1 MSFSIDV
8 NETNFLQ
15 EVIEASHKTPVL
27 VDFWATWCEPC
38 KNLMPVLNK
47 LADEYAGQFL
57 LAKVEIDQEQNLAT
71 QFAVR
76 SVPTVKMVVNGK
88 IVDEFTGALPEG
100 QIREFINK
108 HLDSSED
115 SPLQQAIAAYQKGET
130 ESALVNMQEIL
141 LAEPEN
147 PIVRIEF
154 ANMLM
159 REKRFD
165 DARDLLNSLSAD
177 DKNNPTALAL
187 LGQLESIDAVID
199 APDIESLL
207 QTIEQEPSNCLARE
221 QLSAH
226 YKLRGDYAAA
236 MEQLLEIV
244 RQNRNYND
252 DAGRTG
258 LLKIFETLGSQHEL
272 VGQYRRKLAK
282 TLN

>member
-1 MSFSIDV
+1 MPFSIDV
-8 NETNFLQ
+8 TETNFTQ

-27 VDFWATWCEPC
+27 IDFWATWCEPC

-76 SVPTVKMVVNGK
+76 SVPTVKMVVNGE
-88 IVDEFTGALPEG
+88 IVNEFTGALPEA

-108 HLDSSED
+108 HIAQADD
-115 SPLQQAIAAYQKGET
+115 SPLQRAITAYQQGEI
-130 ESALVNMQEIL
+130 EPALEKMQEIL

-147 PIVRIEF
+147 PMVRIEF

-165 DARDLLNSLSAD
+165 DARDLLNSLSTD

-187 LGQLESIDAVID
+187 LGQLESIDSVID

-207 QTIEQEPSNCLARE
+207 QTIEQEPANCLARE

-236 MEQLLEIV
+236 MDQLLEIV
-244 RQNRNYND
+244 RRDRNYND
-252 DAGRTG
+252 EAGRTG
-258 LLKIFETLGSQHEL
+258 LLKIFEMLGHQHEL
-272 VGQYRRKLAK
+272 VGQYRRRLAQ